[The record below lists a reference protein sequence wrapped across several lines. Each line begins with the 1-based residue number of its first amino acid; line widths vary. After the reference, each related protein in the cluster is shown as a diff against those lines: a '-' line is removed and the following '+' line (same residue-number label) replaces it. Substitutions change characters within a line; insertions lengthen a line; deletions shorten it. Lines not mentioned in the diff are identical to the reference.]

1 MSFRV
6 TLLANKSNTFGLS
19 KDVAGL
25 RKVLLG
31 KGYQVNHSD
40 PLEVPS
46 YSDVNVHLE
55 VPVYGWIPWATTNIL
70 MVNPEQYVPAWDPY
84 LPKFDVVV
92 VRDPITLEIFRDKKA
107 NVEYIPWGCYSS
119 KKASSESKTFQE
131 FLWVLAGS
139 KNKRAFAPV
148 LLKAW
153 KPSYPKLTVT
163 TTSAFDLS
171 GLEQL
176 PGNITILNREF
187 GPEEREKFFSSFQGH
202 ICCSRAEGFGYTAAE
217 AELNGAFTILNSLPC
232 YVSDYGNSSGVAFLP
247 SNITDMY
254 YDEGASTEDLQLA
267 LDKAMVQFMDYNS
280 QGKEQRV
287 KESRARWSTFSTKWS
302 TLIGP
307 YAKTRVEYPALPPPL
322 MDTFPEISVVT
333 LIYNRKKFFD
343 LACHSLMITDY
354 PKDKIEW
361 IVVDDSDDPM
371 EQNSDT
377 IVSVA
382 EKSNSLKIVYVPLKR
397 KTAVSDKRNIGV
409 QKCTNPIVLFMDDD
423 DHYPESSIR
432 RRVGWLKHS
441 SRNPKAVACTTIACY
456 DLVNGISSVNVP
468 PLDIPLGQRI
478 SEATLTFYKS
488 WWEARGF
495 EPLIKVGEGESIV
508 AGRETDLLEIP
519 PQQIIVAFSHG
530 KNASSRRV
538 PSGADVK
545 PGCFWGFPKEF
556 LVFVHGLAGVKVVD
570 G

>member
-25 RKVLLG
+25 RKVLSG
-31 KGYQVNHSD
+31 KGYEVKHND

-92 VRDPITLEIFRDKKA
+92 VRDPITLEAFRDKKA
-107 NVEYIPWGCYSS
+107 NVEYIPWGIPKSVFPTP
-119 KKASSESKTFQE
+119 ESKTFQE

-153 KPSYPKLTVT
+153 KPSYPRLTVT

-171 GLEQL
+171 GIEQL
-176 PGNITILNREF
+176 PANITILNREF
-187 GPEEREKFFSSFQGH
+187 EPEEREKFFSSFQGH

-217 AELNGAFTILNSLPC
+217 AELNGSFTILNSLPC

-254 YDEGASTEDLQLA
+254 YDDGAPLEDLQLA

-280 QGKEQRV
+280 QGKEQRL
-287 KESRARWSTFSTKWS
+287 KESRQRWSTFSTKWS
-302 TLIGP
+302 TLIGS
-307 YAKTRVEYPALPPPL
+307 YARTRTEYPPLPPPL

-361 IVVDDSDDPM
+361 IIVDDSDDPM

-432 RRVGWLKHS
+432 RRVGWLKYS
-441 SRNPKAVACTTIACY
+441 SCTKAVACTTIACY

-488 WWEARGF
+488 WWETRGF
-495 EPLIKVGEGESIV
+495 EPLIKIGEGESIV
-508 AGRETDLLEIP
+508 TGRETDVLEIP